1 MIHNILMICCMKVFE
16 INKKNNDEHMQ
27 RIEIIDVFLIVIV
40 STFFWSKH
48 LKFLVLTKLKE
59 GEKRIIYRRR
69 NTQEK

>member
-1 MIHNILMICCMKVFE
+1 
-16 INKKNNDEHMQ
+16 MQ

-48 LKFLVLTKLKE
+48 LKFLVLTKLK